1 LLAYKNNALVESA
14 VSSRMQGNLKQITE
28 RTNEELRKCR
38 EEYDEVLALET
49 KQLEAD
55 ANAALIEEEPED
67 QEEAKAD

>member
-1 LLAYKNNALVESA
+1 
-14 VSSRMQGNLKQITE
+14 MQGNLKQITE